1 MALQFHPNPG
11 TILMCD
17 FSHGFTE
24 PEMVKK
30 RPVLVISPKMK
41 KCSGLCTV
49 VAISTVKPEPIEN
62 WHYQLPKTSMPRA
75 RLFQQKNS
83 WVKGDMIYRVGF
95 HRLDLI
101 KLDRESGSNLR
112 EYFKQ
117 SLGREQMAAVYACV
131 LHSLN
136 LSHLQKYI

>member
-1 MALQFHPNPG
+1 MALKFHPKPG

-17 FSHGFTE
+17 FSKGFAE

-30 RPVLVISPKMK
+30 RPVIVISPKTK

-49 VAISTVKPEPIEN
+49 VAISTATPDPIEN
-62 WHYQLPKTSMPRA
+62 WHYQLPKASMPRA
-75 RLFQQKNS
+75 KLFQRKDS
-83 WVKGDMIYRVGF
+83 WIKGDMIYRVGF

-101 KLDRESGSNLR
+101 ELGRDSSTGKRV
-112 EYFKQ
+112 YFKQ
-117 SLGREQMAAVYACV
+117 VLGREQMAEIYACV
-131 LHSLN
+131 LHAIN

>member
-1 MALQFHPNPG
+1 MALQFHPKPG

-17 FSHGFTE
+17 FSAGFTE

-49 VAISTVKPEPIEN
+49 VAISTVKPEPIEK
-62 WHYQLPKTSMPRA
+62 WHYQLPKASMPHA
-75 RLFQQKNS
+75 KLFQKNDS
-83 WVKGDMIYRVGF
+83 WIKGDMIYRVGF

-101 KLDRESGSNLR
+101 KLDREPGTGKR
-112 EYFKQ
+112 AYFRQ
-117 SLGREQMAAVYACV
+117 SLGRDQMAAVYACV

-136 LSHLQKYI
+136 LSHLQQHI